1 MTAKSLLNEFRQH
14 YPLCH
19 TEGTSTEEW
28 QDGHI
33 YRGMAR
39 WVNRPPECCAFHP
52 YTPLVSG
59 QKTDTQQYT
68 SSLCKGQAKDLPSK
82 VVWES
87 ALGCQWLLRKLLL
100 KQQHHPA
107 LSHIQLKFPASS
119 PHSIPNQPRPYG
131 ERLAFSTNMAKR
143 ERAVNQTPLSQ
154 PGMEAE
160 RTKAGIHIAACFS
173 TSQTCHVLENI
184 LLGCKKYISRMYKK
198 KVKQKYI
205 FQVIDR
211 VTSAHQYAFFFPLL
225 SGV

>member
-1 MTAKSLLNEFRQH
+1 M
-14 YPLCH
+14 P
-19 TEGTSTEEW
+19 
-28 QDGHI
+28 
-33 YRGMAR
+33 R
-39 WVNRPPECCAFHP
+39 WVNRPPECCACHP

-59 QKTDTQQYT
+59 QKTGTQQHT

-100 KQQHHPA
+100 EQHHHPA

-119 PHSIPNQPRPYG
+119 PTAYRTNLGHM
-131 ERLAFSTNMAKR
+131 EKRLAFSTNMAKR
-143 ERAVNQTPLSQ
+143 EKAVNQTPLSQ
-154 PGMEAE
+154 PGMLAE

-184 LLGCKKYISRMYKK
+184 LLGYKKYISRMYKK

-205 FQVIDR
+205 FQVTDR
-211 VTSAHQYAFFFPLL
+211 VTSAHQYAFFSPLL